1 MGGVV
6 KAIASPLL
14 AVFSPPKV
22 PNTPIIPPN
31 ARVRE
36 NASAVADRLSQ
47 KNGTIAN
54 RKTGA
59 LGAEPGGK
67 GKMGGQG

>member
-6 KAIASPLL
+6 KTLVSPIM

-22 PNTPIIPPN
+22 PKTPIVPPN

-36 NASAVADRLSQ
+36 NASAAADALSR
-47 KNGTIAN
+47 KNGTITN

-67 GKMGGQG
+67 GKLGG